1 MILHNRINR
10 KELRKKIQEDP
21 TPRTTISFYKYV
33 NIAEPEKLRDELYRA
48 WHAMGVLG
56 RIYLAKEGINAQLSV
71 PTSNFQIFRDYVDM
85 FKEFADVPFKI
96 AVEDDGKSFYKLT
109 IKVRHKIVADGLD
122 DDAFDTTNV
131 GKHLTAKEWNE
142 EMSKKDTI
150 VVDMRNAYESDIGHF
165 EGAITPDVDTFRDEL
180 QVVKEE
186 LKDKK
191 DKKVLLYCTGGVRC
205 EKASAFLKSEGFK
218 DVNQL
223 YGGVIDYARQCKQ
236 EDLPVKYKGKNFVFD
251 DRLAETISDEILTK
265 CEQCGE
271 ACDSYTNCSNTACHF
286 LFIQCP
292 KCKEKYEGA
301 CGEECKK
308 IINLPEEEKKKVQ
321 KEMAGKKGKNGRLK
335 KRG

>member
-1 MILHNRINR
+1 M
-10 KELRKKIQEDP
+10 
-21 TPRTTISFYKYV
+21 
-33 NIAEPEKLRDELYRA
+33 RDELYRA

-292 KCKEKYEGA
+292 KWKEKYEGA

-308 IINLPEEEKKKVQ
+308 IIKLPEEEKKKVQ
-321 KEMAGKKGKNGRLK
+321 KEIAGKKGKNGRLK